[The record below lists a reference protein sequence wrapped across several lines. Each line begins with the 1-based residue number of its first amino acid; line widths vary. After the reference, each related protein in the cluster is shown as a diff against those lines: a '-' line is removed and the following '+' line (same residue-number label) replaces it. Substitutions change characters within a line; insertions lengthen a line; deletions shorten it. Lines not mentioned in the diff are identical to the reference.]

1 MNGHW
6 WPRAGVGARGMP
18 VCVLRRPGWPCPL
31 GGTEARTLLAAL
43 GSLQPSLGKGHGELG
58 PKTWGVGPPV
68 VLLLWPWDRFPPQL
82 ATHDGPGSQDVRWA
96 QAVGPWFSGG
106 AQQPV
111 GRPRSQAKGRP
122 RHTEP
127 LTAIP
132 TATAL
137 PVCPAGMPYGSR
149 ENSLLYSE
157 IPRKVRKEALL
168 LLSWKQMLD
177 HFQVSQALPGQ
188 G

>member
-31 GGTEARTLLAAL
+31 GRTEARTLLAAL

-58 PKTWGVGPPV
+58 PKTWGVGSPV
-68 VLLLWPWDRFPPQL
+68 ALLLWPWDRFPPQL
-82 ATHDGPGSQDVRWA
+82 VTHDGPGSQDVRWA
-96 QAVGPWFSGG
+96 QVVGPWFSGG

-111 GRPRSQAKGRP
+111 GRPGSQAKGRP

-137 PVCPAGMPYGSR
+137 PVCPAGERAAPQGRVDVRLGRLVPHPHPHPPGPRPASR
-149 ENSLLYSE
+149 K
-157 IPRKVRKEALL
+157 R
-168 LLSWKQMLD
+168 
-177 HFQVSQALPGQ
+177 PGHQ
-188 G
+188 